1 MAAGDKIF
9 LDTDVV
15 LDHLAD
21 RQPFSEYAHRL
32 FALAEQD
39 KITLCISALSFS
51 NLYYILRKLKNGD
64 EALSLLRKLKG
75 LVKVTLVGE
84 AEVKSALGQNFKDFE
99 DALQCFSAKT
109 ENDMIV
115 IITRNKF
122 DFPKNLIRVESPEEF
137 LAKRKD
143 DTR

>member
-1 MAAGDKIF
+1 MATGDKIF

-32 FALAEQD
+32 FALAEQNEL
-39 KITLCISALSFS
+39 TLCVSALSFS

-75 LVKVTLVGE
+75 LVNVTAVGE
-84 AEVKSALGQNFKDFE
+84 IEVKSALGENFKDFE

-109 ENDMIV
+109 ERDMRVIV
-115 IITRNKF
+115 TRNKF
-122 DFPKNLIRVESPEEF
+122 DFPKSIIRIESPEEF
-137 LAKRKD
+137 LSKRQ
-143 DTR
+143 TEI

>member
-39 KITLCISALSFS
+39 KITLCVSALSFS

-84 AEVKSALGQNFKDFE
+84 AEVKSAL
-99 DALQCFSAKT
+99 
-109 ENDMIV
+109 
-115 IITRNKF
+115 
-122 DFPKNLIRVESPEEF
+122 
-137 LAKRKD
+137 
-143 DTR
+143 

>member
-39 KITLCISALSFS
+39 KIALYVSALSFS

-75 LVKVTLVGE
+75 LVTVTTVGE
-84 AEVKSALGQNFKDFE
+84 KEVSNALEENFKDFE
-99 DALQCFSAKT
+99 DALQCFSAIT
-109 ENDMIV
+109 ESNV
-115 IITRNKF
+115 SVVLTRNKF
-122 DFPKNLIRVESPEEF
+122 DFPK
-137 LAKRKD
+137 
-143 DTR
+143 

>member
-1 MAAGDKIF
+1 MAVGDKIF

-15 LDHLAD
+15 VDHLAD

-39 KITLCISALSFS
+39 EITLCISALSFS

-109 ENDMIV
+109 EKDMIV

>member
-1 MAAGDKIF
+1 MAAEDKIF

-39 KITLCISALSFS
+39 KIILCVSALSFS

-109 ENDMIV
+109 ESHTNV

>member
-39 KITLCISALSFS
+39 EITLCISALSFS

-84 AEVKSALGQNFKDFE
+84 AEVKSTLGQNFKDFE

-109 ENDMIV
+109 EKDMIV

>member
-1 MAAGDKIF
+1 MVAGDKIF

-32 FALAEQD
+32 FALAEQNE
-39 KITLCISALSFS
+39 ITLCVSALSFS

-64 EALSLLRKLKG
+64 AALSLLRKLKG
-75 LVKVTLVGE
+75 LVEITSVGE
-84 AEVKSALGQNFKDFE
+84 KEVDNALGENFKDFE

-109 ENDMIV
+109 ESGVKV

-143 DTR
+143 ALQ